1 MIDEIMA
8 EARTAMQKSVIALQN
23 EMGTVRTGR
32 ANAHLLDQIRVEY
45 YGTQMPI
52 NQVATVGV
60 PEPRLIAL
68 QPWDKSAIP
77 LIEKAILESN
87 LGLTPTND
95 GTIIRLPIPQL
106 TEDRRR
112 EFVRVVRQYAEES
125 RISVRN
131 TRRDANELIRDAQKE
146 GEIPEDD
153 ARRTTD
159 RVQDLTDEFVAKID
173 EVLKE
178 KEEEIMEV

>member
-45 YGTQMPI
+45 YGTQVPI

-60 PEPRLIAL
+60 PEPRLNIAL

-87 LGLTPTND
+87 LGLTT
-95 GTIIRLPIPQL
+95 GQ
-106 TEDRRR
+106 
-112 EFVRVVRQYAEES
+112 
-125 RISVRN
+125 
-131 TRRDANELIRDAQKE
+131 
-146 GEIPEDD
+146 
-153 ARRTTD
+153 
-159 RVQDLTDEFVAKID
+159 
-173 EVLKE
+173 
-178 KEEEIMEV
+178 

>member
-1 MIDEIMA
+1 MIDEIMV
-8 EARTAMQKSVIALQN
+8 EARTAMQKSVVALQN
-23 EMGTVRTGR
+23 EMATVRTGR

-45 YGTQMPI
+45 YGSQVPI

-60 PEPRLIAL
+60 PEPRLIAI

-77 LIEKAILESN
+77 LVEKAIQGSN
-87 LGLTPTND
+87 LGLTPSND

-112 EFVRVVRQYAEES
+112 ELVRVVRHYAEES
-125 RISVRN
+125 RISIRN

-153 ARRTTD
+153 ARRTTE
-159 RVQDLTDEFVAKID
+159 RVQALTDEFVAKID
-173 EVLKE
+173 DVLTGKEV
-178 KEEEIMEV
+178 EIMEV

>member
-1 MIDEIMA
+1 VIDEIMA
-8 EARTAMQKSVIALQN
+8 EARTAMQKSVVALQN
-23 EMGTVRTGR
+23 EMATVRTGR

-45 YGTQMPI
+45 YGSQVPI

-60 PEPRLIAL
+60 PEPRLIAI

-77 LIEKAILESN
+77 LVEKAIQGSN
-87 LGLTPTND
+87 LGLTPSND

-112 EFVRVVRQYAEES
+112 ELVRVVRHYAEES
-125 RISVRN
+125 RISIRN

-153 ARRTTD
+153 ARRTTE
-159 RVQDLTDEFVAKID
+159 RVQALTDEFVAKID
-173 EVLKE
+173 DVLTGKEV
-178 KEEEIMEV
+178 EIMEV